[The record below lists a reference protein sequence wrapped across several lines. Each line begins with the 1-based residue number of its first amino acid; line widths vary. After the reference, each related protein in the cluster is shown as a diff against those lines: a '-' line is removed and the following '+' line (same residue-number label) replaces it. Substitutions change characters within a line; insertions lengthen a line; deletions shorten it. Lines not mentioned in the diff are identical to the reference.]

1 MDRVLIK
8 LGAPCQLNQLA
19 EIHDADSVADVF
31 DNCKVMGDKE
41 IGQAQLLLQILKHIH
56 NLRLNGNVQCGDRLV
71 TDDKLRVH
79 SQGARDADSLA
90 LAAGKLVRI
99 AVCMLGIEPNALQQR
114 KDHVVALLLALR
126 KLMDINGL
134 SDDIAN
140 GHTRIQ
146 GCIRIL
152 EHDLHLFAV
161 WRKIYVG
168 NIFPFVDD
176 FATRRLIEA

>member
-1 MDRVLIK
+1 MPKAANVCKDGSVLIK

-99 AVCMLGIEPNALQQR
+99 AVCNAR
-114 KDHVVALLLALR
+114 
-126 KLMDINGL
+126 N
-134 SDDIAN
+134 
-140 GHTRIQ
+140 
-146 GCIRIL
+146 
-152 EHDLHLFAV
+152 
-161 WRKIYVG
+161 
-168 NIFPFVDD
+168 
-176 FATRRLIEA
+176 